1 METQN
6 ITLSLPKNLLRKV
19 KHLAI
24 DRTTSVTRLV
34 AGTLEEIVGQAEAYE
49 RARQEHLAMLEEG
62 FDLGT
67 RGSIPWSRE
76 SLHER

>member
-6 ITLSLPKNLLRKV
+6 ITLSLRKDLLRKV

-24 DRTTSVTRLV
+24 DQHTSVTRLV
-34 AGTLEEIVGQAEAYE
+34 TGTLEEMVGRAEAYE
-49 RARQEHLAMLEEG
+49 RARQEHLAMLEEA

-67 RGSIPWSRE
+67 RGSISWSRE